1 MAQFGG
7 GNAARAVKISRI
19 NSIKITH
26 IITGTVLYRFLKGTV
41 IKMQKKYK
49 GLTEL
54 INCEEAANKYYQSLP
69 SYVKEQIDTRAD
81 SVNSFASLKDYAE
94 NLTRGDN

>member
-1 MAQFGG
+1 
-7 GNAARAVKISRI
+7 
-19 NSIKITH
+19 
-26 IITGTVLYRFLKGTV
+26 
-41 IKMQKKYK
+41 MQKKYK

-69 SYVKEQIDTRAD
+69 DYVKEQIDTRAD

>member
-1 MAQFGG
+1 MPQVGG
-7 GNAARAVKISRI
+7 GGSARIFEIICIKTCKPSHISSEVM
-19 NSIKITH
+19 N
-26 IITGTVLYRFLKGTV
+26 
-41 IKMQKKYK
+41 MQKKYK

-54 INCEEAANKYYQSLP
+54 INAEEAANKYYQSLP
-69 SYVKEQIDTRAD
+69 NYVKEQIDTRAD

>member
-1 MAQFGG
+1 M
-7 GNAARAVKISRI
+7 K
-19 NSIKITH
+19 
-26 IITGTVLYRFLKGTV
+26 
-41 IKMQKKYK
+41 KKYS

-69 SYVKEQIDTRAD
+69 DYVKEQIDTRAD
-81 SVNSFASLKDYAE
+81 SVNSFASLQDYAE